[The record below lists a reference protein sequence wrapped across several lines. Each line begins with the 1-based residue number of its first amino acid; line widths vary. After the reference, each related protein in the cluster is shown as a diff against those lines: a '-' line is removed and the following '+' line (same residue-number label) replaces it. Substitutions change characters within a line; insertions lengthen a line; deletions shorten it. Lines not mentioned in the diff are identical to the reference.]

1 MKINEINKKLVK
13 ETLLNR
19 KLRVVVSG
27 HHWYDL
33 EKFKESFRYETFNKR
48 YKKNLR
54 EIDEVRRGSTDY
66 LHSREKEAER
76 MTIYQLGSIDV
87 DLHYYTKV
95 VYGE

>member
-1 MKINEINKKLVK
+1 MAKMCKGIIKKLVK

-33 EKFKESFRYETFNKR
+33 EKIKESFRYETFNKV
-48 YKKNLR
+48 YQKNLR
-54 EIDEVRRGSTDY
+54 KIAEIRRGSTDY

-76 MTIYQLGSIDV
+76 MTICQLGSIDV
-87 DLHYYTKV
+87 DLYYHAKV
-95 VYGE
+95 VW